1 MNQLQHSLSALSEDQ
16 LRKMVARVVSKD
28 PYFCDVIAM
37 ELGETEVDRSSD
49 GNFDDVSTTMT
60 SNNDPSSWKKN
71 RKRSLRHRS
80 NRPRTL
86 SNTFV
91 HFPPTSFNT
100 DSDQEE
106 YHCYHSG
113 HLETEEYE
121 FLTGRTGVQA
131 FGVQT
136 VFMWSCCE
144 GDETSPGC
152 TASSANRHGYSEP
165 TNLGRRCPQKKNSK
179 SLSVRRRRA

>member
-37 ELGETEVDRSSD
+37 ELGETEVNRSSD
-49 GNFDDVSTTMT
+49 GDFDDVSIMAT
-60 SNNDPSSWKKN
+60 SNNDLSSSWTKN
-71 RKRSLRHRS
+71 RKRSLRRRS

-113 HLETEEYE
+113 
-121 FLTGRTGVQA
+121 
-131 FGVQT
+131 
-136 VFMWSCCE
+136 
-144 GDETSPGC
+144 
-152 TASSANRHGYSEP
+152 N
-165 TNLGRRCPQKKNSK
+165 
-179 SLSVRRRRA
+179 